1 MIISPA
7 IATFA
12 SSLPGLPPFGAGAVG
27 LGVAMSSSV
36 VIVNITRSRRRTTT
50 PETERALLGWSV
62 LQDVTGVALA
72 VVLLAIY
79 GSAARD
85 PLLAFGGLLAF
96 AALAAVAAWL
106 LSQVLRRLRH
116 EHDLFLIVSVASGL
130 ALAGAGAVIRSE
142 EH

>member
-27 LGVAMSSSV
+27 LGLSMSSSV

-62 LQDVTGVALA
+62 LQDITGVALA
-72 VVLLAIY
+72 VVLLAVY
-79 GSAARD
+79 GSAAR
-85 PLLAFGGLLAF
+85 PALLAFGGLIAF
-96 AALAAVAAWL
+96 AAIAVVAGLLLA
-106 LSQVLRRLRH
+106 QVLRRLGS
-116 EHDLFLIVSVASGL
+116 EHDLFLIVSVATGL
-130 ALAGAGAVIRSE
+130 ALAGAG
-142 EH
+142 